1 MHAAPKPGPG
11 SRNLTHQVCVVCMCV
26 CVCVCKQ
33 VVGWLGVRRERGK
46 EITVWES
53 DLVHIH
59 VCVRLCVRLS

>member
-1 MHAAPKPGPG
+1 
-11 SRNLTHQVCVVCMCV
+11 
-26 CVCVCKQ
+26 